1 MCLWSVL
8 ALLDGSRQSLAPRI
22 SLLVRSRK
30 SALGI
35 FIRLEGR
42 QWRSSG
48 LIKKYPSMGFMV
60 LRVWLGGELG
70 ATRLQA
76 SGFERQ
82 VAIIQIADPSRQQ
95 RAEQPFVTDG
105 QRRAAA
111 VLRRLDPMSRHY

>member
-60 LRVWLGGELG
+60 FLVWPGREFV
-70 ATRLQA
+70 ASCFQA
-76 SGFERQ
+76 GCFERQ

-95 RAEQPFVTDG
+95 CAEPT
-105 QRRAAA
+105 
-111 VLRRLDPMSRHY
+111 